1 MTRVDLLYELK
12 CTVTE
17 IVELQERL
25 ALSDNFREVRQ
36 MEKRLKEL
44 RCLKMWALQ
53 QLDRMHGEA
62 TA

>member
-1 MTRVDLLYELK
+1 MNRVDLLYELK

-25 ALSDNFREVRQ
+25 ALTDNFREMRQ
-36 MEKRLKEL
+36 IEKRLKEL

-53 QLDRMHGEA
+53 QLDCIHNEA